1 MENNMLA
8 GQKYKASQK
17 LKWQPLIISLS
28 IGLVI
33 AIGIGWL
40 YGVISSINPIIYL
53 NILLLFGAV
62 FLLVLVS
69 FGISA
74 SSKSRNNTV
83 NLFAIGLICISA
95 WLSHWAYVL
104 SNQSIENRYSNKEAK
119 GFWHYLSS
127 PLETI
132 SSIGDYASH
141 KNMAISSLRTA
152 GSGGL
157 ELSPDILVILYFVE
171 FLIFML
177 PAYYASR
184 QKSYYCEGCNTP
196 FLERQGYLVEKNVF
210 SDKQTLMKKGNFS
223 FVENLTVY
231 QQLDTIPLD
240 PKLKPEIVHL
250 SMHSCSSCNNAI
262 VNAKLTKLKY
272 NDDNKRETSFM
283 DNYIIEDTYITKQS
297 QELLHLKLW

>member
-1 MENNMLA
+1 MNP
-8 GQKYKASQK
+8 GQKYIASQK
-17 LKWQPLIISLS
+17 FKWQPLIISLS

-40 YGVISSINPIIYL
+40 YSVISSVNPIIYL

-69 FGISA
+69 FGIST

-83 NLFAIGLICISA
+83 NLFAIGLICITA
-95 WLSHWAYVL
+95 WLSHWAYAL

-157 ELSPDILVILYFVE
+157 ELSPDILVILYFAE
-171 FLIFML
+171 FLIFLL
-177 PAYYASR
+177 PAYFSSR
-184 QKSYYCEGCNTP
+184 QKSYYCEECNTP
-196 FLERQGYLVEKNVF
+196 FLERQGYLVEKNAFV
-210 SDKQTLMKKGNFS
+210 DNQTLMEKGDFS
-223 FVENLTVY
+223 FVENYTVY
-231 QQLDTIPLD
+231 KHLDTIPLD

-250 SMHSCSSCNNAI
+250 SMHSCNNCNNAI
-262 VNAKLTKLKY
+262 VNAKATKLKFDE
-272 NDDNKRETSFM
+272 NNKRETSFL
-283 DNYIIEDTYITKQS
+283 DNYIIEDTYITMQS
-297 QELLHLKLW
+297 KELLHLKLW